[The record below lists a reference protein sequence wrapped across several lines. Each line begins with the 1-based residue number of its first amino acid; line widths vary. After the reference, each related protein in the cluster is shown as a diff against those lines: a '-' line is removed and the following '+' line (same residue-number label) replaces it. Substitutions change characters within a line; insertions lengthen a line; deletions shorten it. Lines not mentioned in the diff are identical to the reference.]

1 MVRILHVITTLERGG
16 AENHLLQ
23 LVAGQVASGID
34 VQVAYLKGAGELV
47 DAFAGLGVPVTK
59 ADGILDLLS
68 LRRLNKD
75 LVHAHL
81 PRAELTALLVA
92 GSGTALVVSRHNA
105 EPFWPS
111 GSKRFSKLLCR
122 IVDRRSK
129 RIIVISQAVGA
140 YMLATGHTTRAD
152 IVRTV
157 PYGYR
162 VPEEQNFRDQPFD
175 SQDSAG
181 SASRQVRLRV
191 VARLTPQKDLPTLF
205 RAMVEL
211 KSRGHEIVLDIA
223 GAGPDLVHLSNL
235 VDELG
240 ISEQVTFVGRI
251 SNPVEFIA
259 GGDIFV
265 LPSLYEGFGLVLLEA
280 SAARVPI
287 VAARNTAMMEVI
299 VDGETGLLFTTSDVT
314 DLADKISLLIDD
326 PEQRQ
331 RLSEAAYERLT
342 TVYTPEAM
350 VEKTLAVYREALAE
364 VRR

>member
-1 MVRILHVITTLERGG
+1 VRIVHVITTLERGG

-34 VQVAYLKGAGELV
+34 VEVAYLKDAGELA
-47 DAFAGLGVPVTK
+47 DDFACLGVPVTK
-59 ADGILDLLS
+59 ADGIRDLFLLMRS
-68 LRRLNKD
+68 DKD

-92 GSGTALVVSRHNA
+92 GRGNALVVSRHNA
-105 EPFWPS
+105 EPFWP
-111 GSKRFSKLLCR
+111 GGPKRFSKLLSR
-122 IVDRRSK
+122 LVDRRCK
-129 RIIVISQAVGA
+129 RVIVISQAVGE

-162 VPEEQNFRDQPFD
+162 IPKEHKLRDQPFD
-175 SQDSAG
+175 SQDSTR
-181 SASRQVRLRV
+181 SASRPVKLRV

-205 RAMVEL
+205 KALVEL

-223 GAGPDLVHLSNL
+223 GAGPDLVPLSHL

-240 ISEQVTFVGRI
+240 LAQQVTFVGRI

-259 GGDIFV
+259 EGDIFV

-299 VDGETGLLFTTSDVT
+299 VDGETGLLFNTSDVT

-326 PEQRQ
+326 PEQR
-331 RLSEAAYERLT
+331 RHLSEAAYERLT